1 MTEEVPVQKIDIL
14 VEILDTQ
21 TALVSW
27 TLSQEGQLTQ
37 LISMEFIFSPLHAR
51 YSLDIVLSFPTT
63 TKVLLCISLSQLR
76 HKFIHGNV
84 DLSPL

>member
-1 MTEEVPVQKIDIL
+1 MTEEVPVQKLDIL
-14 VEILDTQ
+14 VDILDTQ

-51 YSLDIVLSFPTT
+51 YSLLA
-63 TKVLLCISLSQLR
+63 
-76 HKFIHGNV
+76 
-84 DLSPL
+84 